1 MTMEN
6 KRPAPSANGS
16 GAGQATKKV
25 ATTATRQLSLT
36 SMFAPVK
43 KEKKPEAEESPKDAR
58 QLFKD
63 LDNEIQTLLELEM
76 ATMHY
81 EWVKAL
87 KTEFT
92 KPYFLKLKKFLK
104 AETEAKKQ
112 IFPPEQQIYS
122 WSKYTPL
129 SNVKVVILGQD
140 PYHGPNQAH
149 GLCFSV
155 RKGIQ
160 IPPSLQN
167 IYKAIQTDYPDFKIP
182 NHGYLENWAKQGV
195 LMLNTSLTV
204 RRSEAGSHSN
214 AGWEQLTDAIITH
227 LNEKKAN
234 IVFMLWGAHAQRKGA
249 KIDKKKHLVLKAV
262 HPSPLSAHRGFFSC
276 GHFKQANEY
285 LVKNGRDPINWNC
298 LCD

>member
-1 MTMEN
+1 MRRAKKFVSPGLTRLVPLTRSIMTMEN

-92 KPYFLKLKKFLK
+92 KPYFLKVRSLWSRNNCNVRLKEKC
-104 AETEAKKQ
+104 
-112 IFPPEQQIYS
+112 
-122 WSKYTPL
+122 TP
-129 SNVKVVILGQD
+129 I
-140 PYHGPNQAH
+140 A
-149 GLCFSV
+149 
-155 RKGIQ
+155 
-160 IPPSLQN
+160 
-167 IYKAIQTDYPDFKIP
+167 
-182 NHGYLENWAKQGV
+182 
-195 LMLNTSLTV
+195 
-204 RRSEAGSHSN
+204 
-214 AGWEQLTDAIITH
+214 
-227 LNEKKAN
+227 
-234 IVFMLWGAHAQRKGA
+234 
-249 KIDKKKHLVLKAV
+249 
-262 HPSPLSAHRGFFSC
+262 
-276 GHFKQANEY
+276 
-285 LVKNGRDPINWNC
+285 
-298 LCD
+298 